1 MAREE
6 THRLAPDGRLRDLAE
21 TAVRLGRATASIAA
35 ELARRVRRYAWP
47 STTGR
52 RNRAYLRDRLV
63 ALPLLA
69 VVVFGAFG
77 WAYADVRGDS
87 AYVRDR
93 VAPALA
99 DLADAKASLLIAQG
113 EAEKSL
119 DEGRAAELG
128 GLNERYRTRI
138 ARATQRLNQVTRGGA
153 LTVAE
158 EQDLRVASALVVD
171 YTGWIG
177 RAQGHATD
185 PVLRDAE
192 LTYARSMLCS
202 APAVTEERED
212 RYPECSAGT
221 GPGATAIVDRVSG
234 LEERLRERLADRA
247 AWGTGVIT
255 AATVSALAFVLLA
268 AGLWRTVA
276 FLRRRFRIRLS
287 IPLTAAALPLLA
299 LPLLTADALLAQHA
313 QDAAVPVADALAE
326 RTSPATE
333 AIVEERPFDGP
344 DPGAIEVLESRIDDE
359 LADGRLALLDGAAP
373 LVFPTGL
380 ACAAVIGG
388 ALHGYRREYLVVTRG
403 GAVS

>member
-1 MAREE
+1 M
-6 THRLAPDGRLRDLAE
+6 
-21 TAVRLGRATASIAA
+21 
-35 ELARRVRRYAWP
+35 
-47 STTGR
+47 
-52 RNRAYLRDRLV
+52 YLRDRLV
-63 ALPLLA
+63 AVPLLA
-69 VVVFGAFG
+69 VVAFGAFG
-77 WAYADVRGDS
+77 WAYSGVRGDS
-87 AYVRDR
+87 VYVRDR
-93 VAPALA
+93 VAPALV

-113 EAEKSL
+113 EAEQSL

-128 GLNERYRTRI
+128 GLSERYRTRI

-177 RAQGHATD
+177 RAQGHAAD

-202 APAVTEERED
+202 APAAPVEHED
-212 RYPECSAGT
+212 RYPECPPGT

-247 AWGTGVIT
+247 AWGAGAI
-255 AATVSALAFVLLA
+255 AAAAVSGLALVLLA
-268 AGLWRTVA
+268 AGLWRTVS

-287 IPLTAAALPLLA
+287 VPLTAASLPLLA

-313 QDAAVPVADALAE
+313 QDAAVPVAEALAE
-326 RTSPATE
+326 RSSPKTE

-344 DPGAIEVLESRIDDE
+344 DPGAIEVLEARIDDG
-359 LADGRLALLDGAAP
+359 LADGRLAFLDGAAP
-373 LVFPTGL
+373 LVFPMGL
-380 ACAAVIGG
+380 ACAAVAGG
-388 ALHGYRREYLVVTRG
+388 ALHGYRREYLVVTRP

>member
-1 MAREE
+1 M
-6 THRLAPDGRLRDLAE
+6 
-21 TAVRLGRATASIAA
+21 
-35 ELARRVRRYAWP
+35 
-47 STTGR
+47 
-52 RNRAYLRDRLV
+52 YLRDRLV
-63 ALPLLA
+63 AVPLLA
-69 VVVFGAFG
+69 VVAFGAFG
-77 WAYADVRGDS
+77 WAYSGVRGDS
-87 AYVRDR
+87 VYVRDR
-93 VAPALA
+93 VAPALV

-113 EAEKSL
+113 EAEQSL

-128 GLNERYRTRI
+128 GLSERYRTRI

-177 RAQGHATD
+177 RAQGHAAD

-202 APAVTEERED
+202 APAAPVEHED
-212 RYPECSAGT
+212 RYPECPPAT

-247 AWGTGVIT
+247 AWGAGVI
-255 AATVSALAFVLLA
+255 AAAAVSGLALVLLA
-268 AGLWRTVA
+268 AGLWRTVS

-287 IPLTAAALPLLA
+287 IPLTAASLPLLA

-313 QDAAVPVADALAE
+313 QDAALPVAEALAE
-326 RTSPATE
+326 RSSPKTE

-344 DPGAIEVLESRIDDE
+344 DPGAIEVLEARIDDG
-359 LADGRLALLDGAAP
+359 LADGRLAFLDGAAP
-373 LVFPTGL
+373 LVFPLGL
-380 ACAAVIGG
+380 VCAAVAGG
-388 ALHGYRREYLVVTRG
+388 ALHGYRREYLVVTRP